1 MKAEFMNPFLQAT
14 QDVFKQ
20 MLSLDIE
27 RGKVALKEDLLEGK
41 EVNVLIGV
49 VGSLVG
55 VVAYSFTKPMAL
67 AMVKSMSGMEV
78 NQLNI
83 FVTSALGE
91 IGNIISGNA
100 LGHLAN
106 ANYICDIAPPQI
118 ILSENKSISLSTTK
132 SLLVSIKTN
141 LGDFTI
147 NIALKEN
154 PRSDL

>member
-27 RGKVALKEDLLEGK
+27 RGKTQLKEDLIEGK

-55 VVAYSFTKPMAL
+55 VVAFSFSKSMAL
-67 AMVKSMSGMEV
+67 EMVKSMAGMEV
-78 NQLNI
+78 NELNI

-100 LGHLAN
+100 ISYLAK

-132 SLLVSIKTN
+132 SLFVLIKTN

-154 PRSDL
+154 H